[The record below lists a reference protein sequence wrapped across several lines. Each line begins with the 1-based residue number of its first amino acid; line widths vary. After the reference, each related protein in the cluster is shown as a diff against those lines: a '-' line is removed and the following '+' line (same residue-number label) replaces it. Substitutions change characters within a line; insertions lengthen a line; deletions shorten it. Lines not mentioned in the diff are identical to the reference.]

1 MCAQADLDG
10 NGHLDMD
17 ELRSIM
23 KKPQF
28 AETAMQNL
36 DTNMDGRVSIREW
49 LIASEWLIGT
59 NAIAIALVRLCG
71 VLDVRLCGA
80 LDVRRHLP
88 CAAVHETFVKSEL
101 ACKTALKMH
110 EKAITTAR
118 EDKAAAS

>member
-1 MCAQADLDG
+1 
-10 NGHLDMD
+10 
-17 ELRSIM
+17 M

-49 LIASEWLIGT
+49 LIASESLIGT
-59 NAIAIALVRLCG
+59 NAIAP
-71 VLDVRLCGA
+71 VRLCGA